1 MTDRRPTIVFLHG
14 SRLTSV
20 AWTAQV
26 AAARERVPLP
36 RAGPGRPR
44 EGRGRAV
51 HGRRGGGPDRRAHR
65 ATRPTT
71 AGRSSSGCRWADT
84 SRWPSPRGT
93 PSGSAASS
101 LTGATAEPVGP
112 RAIFFLAYWAVF
124 RYAPPRLDRA
134 ASAWY
139 FRRRFPPPLAEPIVA
154 AGCSFPD
161 RAAAL
166 RSLVGQRFKPRLAA
180 YPGPSLIVNGEYDL
194 FFRPAERS
202 FADVAADPR
211 RVVIRRA
218 SHLVNLEQP
227 EAFTA
232 VVRRFAR
239 SLPPVGETAAGR

>member
-20 AWTAQV
+20 AWTAQIAALESEFHCLAPDLV
-26 AAARERVPLP
+26 GHGQAAAETFTVDGAADRIAELI
-36 RAGPGRPR
+36 ADDAHG
-44 EGRGRAV
+44 GRAV
-51 HGRRGGGPDRRAHR
+51 VVGLSLGGYVAMALAARHPERVRGLV
-65 ATRPTT
+65 
-71 AGRSSSGCRWADT
+71 
-84 SRWPSPRGT
+84 
-93 PSGSAASS
+93 

-134 ASAWY
+134 ATAWY

-154 AGCSFPD
+154 AGVSFPD

-180 YPGPSLIVNGEYDL
+180 YPGPSLIINGEYDL
-194 FFRPAERS
+194 FFRPSERS

-239 SLPPVGETAAGR
+239 SLPPVRATPAAT